1 MQTTFAATVKG
12 RNQTSK
18 RILDIACG
26 SKMFWF
32 NKHNPDVEFC
42 DNRTIP
48 YHEYYPHRYIEISPD
63 TVCDFTELPF
73 PDESYK
79 LVVFDPPHMLN
90 IGDNSWMVKKYGKLN
105 SNWKAMIKDGFDE
118 CMRVLKPNG
127 TLVFKWNEY
136 DIPVKDIIKVIGKE
150 PLYGHKSGKQ
160 SKTHWM
166 CFMKDAA

>member
-1 MQTTFAATVKG
+1 
-12 RNQTSK
+12 
-18 RILDIACG
+18 
-26 SKMFWF
+26 
-32 NKHNPDVEFC
+32 
-42 DNRTIP
+42 
-48 YHEYYPHRYIEISPD
+48 
-63 TVCDFTELPF
+63 
-73 PDESYK
+73 
-79 LVVFDPPHMLN
+79 
-90 IGDNSWMVKKYGKLN
+90 
-105 SNWKAMIKDGFDE
+105 MIKDGFDE

>member
-1 MQTTFAATVKG
+1 MG
-12 RNQTSK
+12 K
-18 RILDIACG
+18 RILDACCG
-26 SKMFWF
+26 SRMFWF
-32 NKHNPDVEFC
+32 DKDNPDVEFV
-42 DNRTIP
+42 DNREMN
-48 YHEYYPHRYIEISPD
+48 HEEIWRSSDGKNIRYCDVHP
-63 TVCDFTELPF
+63 TTLADFTNLPF
-73 PDESYK
+73 GNESFYH
-79 LVVFDPPHMLN
+79 VVFDPPHMLN

-105 SNWKAMIKDGFDE
+105 SNWKTMIKDGFDE